1 MDFKLEISKLI
12 EKENIG
18 LSLEDI
24 LSSIETPP
32 NKDMGDFAFP
42 CFRLAKTLRKA
53 PNMIAEDLA
62 GKLSAD
68 YLNKVQPM
76 GPYVNFFVDY
86 SKLAEITL
94 SKVLD
99 EKDLYGSSD
108 LGKGKNIVI
117 DYSSTNIAKPFH
129 IGHIRST
136 VQGDAI
142 KRISKFL
149 GYNTTAINYL
159 GDYGTQFGILLAA
172 FEKWG
177 DKEKIDADP
186 IKELLNLYVSYNK
199 LCEEDEANMEAARD
213 WFRRLEAE
221 DEEALKV
228 WNWFKQISLK
238 EFERVYD
245 QLDIEFDSYDGE
257 YFHSK
262 FVPEVVEILK
272 EKNLLEESEDA
283 QIVSLEEY
291 DMPPAIILKRDG
303 SSTYITRD
311 IATALRRKREYDF
324 DKNIYVVA
332 SQQNLHFKQLRLVLD
347 KMGYDWADDCQ
358 HMSFGM
364 VSLKEGTLSTRAGK
378 VVFLEDVLNQ
388 SINKTLEIIEER
400 NPNLENKE
408 KVASQIGIG
417 AIKFQELF
425 NNRVKDYVFDWD
437 EVLNFDG
444 ETGPY
449 VQYTHARANS
459 ICQRYGKDVD
469 PSKVD
474 YTLLNTPEEQDLIM
488 AIYNAPKLIETAMDK
503 LEPSMI
509 TRHVVEVAKAF
520 NKFYNTTHILNL
532 EEESKHA
539 RIALVLATKI
549 TIKNLLGLLGINSP
563 ERM

>member
-12 EKENIG
+12 EKQDIG
-18 LSLEDI
+18 ISQQEI
-24 LSSIETPP
+24 LASIETPP

-42 CFRLAKTLRKA
+42 CFRLAKNLRKA
-53 PNMIAEDLA
+53 PNMIAQELA
-62 GKLSAD
+62 SKISAD
-68 YLNKVQPM
+68 FINKVVQTGPYLN
-76 GPYVNFFVDY
+76 FFINY

-94 SKVLD
+94 TKVIN
-99 EKDLYGSSD
+99 EKEKYGSSEI
-108 LGKGKNIVI
+108 GKGKNIVI

-177 DKEKIDADP
+177 DKEKIDSDP
-186 IKELLNLYVSYNK
+186 IKELLNLYVAYNK
-199 LCEEDEANMEAARD
+199 LCEEDEANMESARE
-213 WFRRLEAE
+213 WFRRLESE
-221 DEEALKV
+221 DPEALRI
-228 WNWFKQISLK
+228 WNWFKEMSLK
-238 EFERVYD
+238 EFQRVYEK
-245 QLDIEFDSYDGE
+245 LEIEFDSYDGE

-262 FVPEVVEILK
+262 FVPEVVDILK
-272 EKNLLEESEDA
+272 SKNLLEESEDA
-283 QIVSLEEY
+283 QIVSLEEF

-311 IATALRRKREYDF
+311 IATALRRKREFKF

-332 SQQNLHFKQLRLVLD
+332 SQQNLHFKQLRLVLE
-347 KMGYDWADDCQ
+347 KMGYDWAYDCH

-364 VSLKEGTLSTRAGK
+364 VSLKDGTLSTRAGK

-388 SINKTLEIIEER
+388 SINKTLDIIEER

-408 KVASQIGIG
+408 LVASQIGIG

-459 ICQRYGKDVD
+459 IYQKYGKEVQVENIDF
-469 PSKVD
+469 S
-474 YTLLNTPEEQDLIM
+474 LLDTSEEQDLIM
-488 AIYNAPKLIETAMDK
+488 SIYRAPKVIETSMEK

-509 TRHVVEVAKAF
+509 TRHLVDIAKAF

-532 EEESKHA
+532 EEKSKDA
-539 RIALVLATKI
+539 RIALVFATKI
-549 TIKNLLGLLGINSP
+549 AIKNLLGLLGINAP
-563 ERM
+563 DRM